1 MRPRLLKLLK
11 PEDLKLLVKSKV
23 VKPTSEATRK
33 TIADMKFS
41 ISPAALH
48 AMRHKYIRAHGMA
61 AIQFGI
67 PKRIFL
73 AKLKGMKDFKAFI
86 NPLLMHMV
94 DTKYDTPSHEG
105 CFSCEQMHTC
115 NRSSTITMTYY
126 NEEGVFCWDE
136 FEGLD
141 AIILQH
147 EYDHLDGILISNH
160 DIHLSRMRFTDLE
173 RAEMHRL
180 SELAVKLVG
189 EDECE

>member
-11 PEDLKLLVKSKV
+11 PGDPKLKIRSREVKKL
-23 VKPTSEATRK
+23 SEATKK
-33 TIADMKFS
+33 TIADMRFS

-48 AMRHKYIRAHGMA
+48 AMRHRYIRAHGMA

-73 AKLKGMKDFKAFI
+73 AKLKGMKEFKAFI
-86 NPLLMHMV
+86 NPLLMHLSN
-94 DTKYDTPSHEG
+94 TAYDTPSHEG

-115 NRSSTITMTYY
+115 NRSSTISLSYW
-126 NEEGVFCWDE
+126 NEDGKFCWNE

-147 EYDHLDGILISNH
+147 EYDHLNGILIEDH
-160 DIHLSRMRFTDLE
+160 EEHLSRIRYTPQELEHMRE
-173 RAEMHRL
+173 L
-180 SELAVKLVG
+180 SELAAKLVG